1 MINIDDFTPDNII
14 QVSLLLYFIR
24 INVVCKN
31 FNSASDIPKDKRII
45 LQRTLEKVKL
55 RITYKTKY

>member
-55 RITYKTKY
+55 HITYKTEY